1 MRRTDSVE
9 NTDTPDGAETSD
21 DAEAS
26 DDAGTVR
33 EADPVTTTER
43 DQARGARAGAAPVVR
58 VAVPERS
65 FVHDLRAVKIV
76 LHRELIR
83 YGRDRMRMVSGLVQ
97 PVLWLLVMGTGLSSL
112 MTAGRGAG
120 PAGTHVDL
128 KTFIFPGVCAMTV
141 MFTAMFSAG
150 SIVWDREF
158 GFLREMLVAPVSR
171 SSIVV
176 GKCIGGAMVA
186 TLQGAVILA
195 LAGLAGVPYDP
206 VLLLELLGLMFLG
219 AFALTGFGV
228 MMAAR
233 IKSMQSFFA
242 LMQMALMPMMFLS
255 GALYPLSGLPAWLT
269 VLTRFNPLT
278 YAVDPL
284 RQAIFSRLAL
294 TPELRRTFDP
304 GVTWWGW
311 RVPVGLEIVLV
322 LLIGLVLMGVAIIEF
337 RRSE

>member
-1 MRRTDSVE
+1 M
-9 NTDTPDGAETSD
+9 
-21 DAEAS
+21 
-26 DDAGTVR
+26 AGT
-33 EADPVTTTER
+33 TE
-43 DQARGARAGAAPVVR
+43 GAAGAGVVR
-58 VAVPERS
+58 VRVPERGLRQ
-65 FVHDLRAVKIV
+65 DLRAVKIV

-83 YGRDRMRMVSGLVQ
+83 FWRDKLRMVSGLVQ
-97 PVLWLLVMGTGLSSL
+97 PVLWLLVMGTGLSNL
-112 MTAGRGAG
+112 MARGGG
-120 PAGTHVDL
+120 PAGAVDL
-128 KTFIFPGVCAMTV
+128 KTFIFPGVCAMSV

-171 SSIVV
+171 GAIVV
-176 GKCIGGAMVA
+176 GKCIGGALVA
-186 TLQGAVILA
+186 TLQGAVIVS

-206 VLLLELLGLMFLG
+206 GLLLELLGLMFVG

-233 IKSMQSFFA
+233 INSMQSFFG

-284 RQAIFSRLAL
+284 RHAVFSRLDVS
-294 TPELRRTFDP
+294 PELLRTFDP
-304 GVTWWGW
+304 GVTWGGW
-311 RVPVGLEIVLV
+311 VVPIWLEILLV
-322 LLIGLVLMGVAIIEF
+322 LGMGVGLMGVAILEF
-337 RRSE
+337 RRAD